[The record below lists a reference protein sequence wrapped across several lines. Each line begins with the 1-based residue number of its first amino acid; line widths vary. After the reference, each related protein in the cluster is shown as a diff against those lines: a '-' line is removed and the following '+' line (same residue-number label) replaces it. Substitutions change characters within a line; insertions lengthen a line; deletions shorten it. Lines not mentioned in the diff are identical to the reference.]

1 MVLLNFLKFAVILDG
16 IEREGNMKKILCNV
30 NKATNYIYHILSV
43 AKVGYDN
50 DYGNKYRPYHDDQDL
65 KYLNDHGLDISVE
78 GGEHCG
84 NLYGLLITE
93 PARSRNINFLIKYYE
108 LIIDLF
114 ENKNLK
120 IMVKDFAG
128 LWGNS
133 SNVDLD
139 YSDDIYKFSLEVF
152 EDDSDKII
160 EISKIFLR
168 NVDIFEEKVWPLEY
182 PKLGAFKGKLD
193 LALKKE
199 EDLIGRWETS
209 LNGDFKGQRF
219 EVMLCS
225 ALENGPQAINI
236 SATKDVFNICDKVED
251 LMSFISHEI
260 GSFIILTALTS
271 EMKENLLK
279 YWVAIEGLAS
289 YHNKKIL
296 FEREGF
302 FPKSRPLFETIDHL
316 YKLNP
321 KIEIIDM
328 IGQLVL
334 KLADSDQ

>member
-1 MVLLNFLKFAVILDG
+1 MILFNMFKIPVILNG
-16 IEREGNMKKILCNV
+16 IEREGNMKKIICHV

-50 DYGNKYRPYHDDQDL
+50 DYGEKYRSYHDEQDL
-65 KYLNDHGLDISVE
+65 KYLNDHGRDISVE
-78 GGEHCG
+78 GGSHCG

-120 IMVKDFAG
+120 MMVKDFAG

-133 SNVDLD
+133 CELEGD
-139 YSDDIYKFSLEVF
+139 YSDDRYMFSLDVF
-152 EDDSDKII
+152 EGDSDKII
-160 EISKIFLR
+160 RISKIFLR
-168 NVDIFEEKVWPLEY
+168 NIDTFEKNIWPLEL
-182 PKLGAFKGKLD
+182 PKLEDFKSKLEK
-193 LALKKE
+193 AIHKE
-199 EDLIGRWETS
+199 GDLIGRWEAS
-209 LNGDFKGQRF
+209 LNGDYMGHQF

-225 ALENGPQAINI
+225 ALENGPQAIDI
-236 SATKDVFNICDKVED
+236 SPTKDVFNVCNKVED

-260 GSFIILTALTS
+260 GSFIILTSLTN

-296 FEREGF
+296 FEKHGL
-302 FPKSRPLFETIDHL
+302 FPKSLSLQDTIESRYRH
-316 YKLNP
+316 NP
-321 KIEIIDM
+321 QIRIVDM
-328 IGQLVL
+328 IQSLL
-334 KLADSDQ
+334 S